1 MTTTKRTELVNTA
14 KEMIDVMELEE
25 ENGEAPIPTDK
36 KTKAKTIERKIL
48 EAAEYIEEDDKFSSE
63 TTATLKALGV
73 EIEAEKEEEKELDFD
88 EEAQEPE
95 EGNEEEAEADAEA
108 AGEDAEKE
116 AEEAAEQEKESDE
129 EPETEVDEKED
140 SVNKGKV
147 VYTKNAIKRMDK
159 KKLESVA
166 KGISIDLDDYRGKL
180 KDLRQAVMDK
190 MGFGDVEEPEEKE
203 EAVNESTAK
212 TSFSFL
218 EVKAAKKLQDL
229 KDIVMADDR
238 FKKLRKELGEHK
250 GLEGTKALKEK
261 MLSCFKQSEVPEKAE
276 AKKGTGKGKG
286 RGKST
291 KFSPDQTIEI
301 LVDKNP
307 KRKGAACYDRFDL
320 YKNGMTVKEYLN
332 AGGIGAD
339 LPWDVAREF
348 IAIK

>member
-48 EAAEYIEEDDKFSSE
+48 EAVEYIEEDDKFSSE
-63 TTATLKALGV
+63 TIATLKALGV
-73 EIEAEKEEEKELDFD
+73 EIEVEEEEKKELDFD

-95 EGNEEEAEADAEA
+95 KDVE
-108 AGEDAEKE
+108 
-116 AEEAAEQEKESDE
+116 DE
-129 EPETEVDEKED
+129 EPETEMETEVDEKED

-147 VYTKNAIKRMDK
+147 VYTKNAIKKMDK

-190 MGFGDVEEPEEKE
+190 MGFGNVEEPEEKE
-203 EAVNESTAK
+203 EPANEPTAK
-212 TSFSFL
+212 MSYSFPFL
-218 EVKAAKKLQDL
+218 EIKATKKLQDL
-229 KDIVMADDR
+229 KDITMSDDR
-238 FKKLRKELGEHK
+238 FKKLREGLEEFK
-250 GLEGTKALKEK
+250 GLEGARVLKEK
-261 MLSCFKQSEVPEKAE
+261 MLSCFKQSEAPKKAE
-276 AKKGTGKGKG
+276 TKKETGKG
-286 RGKST
+286 RGKSA

-320 YKNGMTVKEYLN
+320 YENSMTVKEYLN
-332 AGGIGAD
+332 AGGIRAD

-348 IAIK
+348 IVVK